1 MKIHKLSSTDAFIAF
16 DLDDAPAVGVT
27 RLARKVLQ
35 DGAVLLAR
43 STTYSFAT
51 FGIRMGGG
59 SAGINAD
66 GDDVDP
72 AVASFVDETKELVA
86 SGRWSTDPG
95 LGLTE
100 DDLAPLRIED
110 QRPKE
115 LWTGSLGPQ
124 LIALG
129 AIGAARAVR
138 GEDLKGAT
146 ATLVGEGPA
155 VDAARLALD
164 RDGVTITGGDVDAE
178 CDLLFLA
185 GKTGMLDHE
194 RAEAVRADMIVP
206 LSAVPV
212 TARAHAVLTQAG
224 RIHLPDF
231 LTIAG
236 PLLHAHDTS
245 GVEPVDRVAEVAAEL
260 TADGTGLWLAAAQR
274 AEDFLRTWQDQLPF
288 GRPLA

>member
-1 MKIHKLSSTDAFIAF
+1 VKIHKLSSTDAFIAF

-27 RLARKVLQ
+27 RLARKVLR
-35 DGAVLLAR
+35 DGAALFAR

-51 FGIRMGGG
+51 FGIQMGGG

-66 GDDVDP
+66 GDAVDP
-72 AVASFVDETKELVA
+72 AVASFVDETKELVS
-86 SGRWSTDPG
+86 SGLWATDPG

-110 QRPKE
+110 RRPPE
-115 LWTGSLGPQ
+115 LWTASLAPQ
-124 LIALG
+124 LVALG

-138 GEDLKGAT
+138 GEDVSGAT
-146 ATLVGEGPA
+146 ATLVGAGPS

-164 RDGVTITGGDVDAE
+164 RDGVTITGGDADAQ

-194 RAEAVRADMIVP
+194 QAASVRAGMIIP
-206 LSAVPV
+206 LTPVPV
-212 TARAHAVLTQAG
+212 TARAHAVLTQGG

-231 LTIAG
+231 LTTAG
-236 PLLHAHDTS
+236 PLLHAHDS
-245 GVEPVDRVAEVAAEL
+245 AGGEPVDRVAEVAAEL
-260 TADGTGLWLAAAQR
+260 ASEGTGLWLAAAQR
-274 AEDFLRTWQDQLPF
+274 AEDFLRTWRDELPF